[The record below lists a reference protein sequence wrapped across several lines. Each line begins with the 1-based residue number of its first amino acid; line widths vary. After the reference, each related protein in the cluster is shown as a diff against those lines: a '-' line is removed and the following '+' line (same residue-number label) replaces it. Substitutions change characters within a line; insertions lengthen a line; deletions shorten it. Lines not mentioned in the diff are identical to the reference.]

1 AIMTALGGS
10 LNPFTPPPSYSMN
23 APSARVPPRGA
34 IDAAGPA
41 DETPTSNGTRQRPS
55 NNENFDRL
63 LRIQEAAT
71 PPPSSASPISPSSY
85 MMSPTNPSNP
95 SLSHLEAGPADI
107 GDVQEFDRE
116 GPRYQQGSMVVRP
129 PNATNYISLVRMS
142 TTNRRIFS
150 FFGNS
155 TSIKDT
161 FCVDPHLS
169 IPGSVLAAVTGE
181 TGEAARRADRRR
193 KNVKLEIENGTMD
206 VVLHLVA
213 DNDSISS
220 YRRRTA
226 SAANLLARTPR
237 EKSKRQT
244 KLDIKVTTR
253 KSTRF
258 KAYPLKARLYAP
270 NPRPHFHLT
279 CTTDSPGDPGISSSA
294 SPVTLF
300 LPRNFRGPLRLRIT
314 AGNIDR
320 HLYLSP
326 SVLSASVPLDEDAI
340 NRGYFIGPLHQDGE
354 LEEDDNELL
363 AGNLNDWKG
372 DRVEVN
378 VEDGNVRIL
387 YEDEELGWFENMKSN
402 GWMWPREWS

>member
-1 AIMTALGGS
+1 
-10 LNPFTPPPSYSMN
+10 
-23 APSARVPPRGA
+23 
-34 IDAAGPA
+34 
-41 DETPTSNGTRQRPS
+41 
-55 NNENFDRL
+55 
-63 LRIQEAAT
+63 
-71 PPPSSASPISPSSY
+71 
-85 MMSPTNPSNP
+85 MSPTSPSNA

-169 IPGSVLAAVTGE
+169 IPGAVLAAVTGE

-226 SAANLLARTPR
+226 SAANLLARSPR

-258 KAYPLKARLYAP
+258 KAYPLKARLVSIDFVTRSAAP
-270 NPRPHFHLT
+270 
-279 CTTDSPGDPGISSSA
+279 
-294 SPVTLF
+294 
-300 LPRNFRGPLRLRIT
+300 
-314 AGNIDR
+314 
-320 HLYLSP
+320 
-326 SVLSASVPLDEDAI
+326 
-340 NRGYFIGPLHQDGE
+340 
-354 LEEDDNELL
+354 
-363 AGNLNDWKG
+363 
-372 DRVEVN
+372 
-378 VEDGNVRIL
+378 
-387 YEDEELGWFENMKSN
+387 
-402 GWMWPREWS
+402 

>member
-1 AIMTALGGS
+1 MAASRGS
-10 LNPFTPPPSYSMN
+10 LNPFPPPSYSMN
-23 APSARVPPRGA
+23 AGVPPRGA

-55 NNENFDRL
+55 NHENFDRL
-63 LRIQEAAT
+63 LRMQEAAT
-71 PPPSSASPISPSSY
+71 PPPSSASPISPNTF
-85 MMSPTNPSNP
+85 MMTPTSLTDV

-107 GDVQEFDRE
+107 GDAQEFDRE
-116 GPRYQQGSMVVRP
+116 APRYQQGSMVVRP
-129 PNATNYISLVRMS
+129 HNATNYISLVRMS

-161 FCVDPHLS
+161 FCIDPHLN

-220 YRRRTA
+220 YRRRMA
-226 SAANLLARTPR
+226 SSANLNARLA
-237 EKSKRQT
+237 EKPKRQT
-244 KLDIKVTTR
+244 KLNIKVTTR

-258 KAYPLKARLYAP
+258 KAYPLKARLHAP
-270 NPRPHFHLT
+270 NPRPPIHLT
-279 CTTDSPGDPGISSSA
+279 CTTNSPGDPGIPSTA

-326 SVLSASVPLDEDAI
+326 SVLSAAVPLDEDAI
-340 NRGYFIGPLHQDGE
+340 NRGYFIGPLHEDGE
-354 LEEDDNELL
+354 VEEDDNELRS
-363 AGNLNDWKG
+363 GNLNDWKG
-372 DRVEVN
+372 DRVEIN

-387 YEDEELGWFENMKSN
+387 YEDEQLGWFENLKSN